1 MAILGAF
8 SIARSGLISDNT
20 ALSAIGNNIANVNTI
35 GYKGTRAEFA
45 DLLSTQA
52 GGGQAGQIGLG
63 TTINDVR
70 TIFTQGSIESTGQP
84 TDLAIDG
91 SGFFIV
97 RSGQGDEYTRAGNFQ
112 LDANGTLVT
121 TDGLPVQGFALDANN
136 QPIGAPVDIQVAGG
150 SSPALP
156 TSNIKLQSNLAAD
169 ATVISGGFDG
179 TDFNTAQST
188 SNFTV
193 PLTVYDSLGAAHSVN
208 IYFTKTAANTWDWN
222 AGVDAG
228 DTGGTAGAL
237 DLIGNGSLTFNPDGS
252 LNSTSP
258 DPGQIS
264 VTFNGANAQTI
275 NLNFGTPNPTPT
287 AGLGLDGV
295 TQFAGSSSVSAT
307 QDGFAAG
314 RLQSLAVDDNGFVNA
329 VFDNG
334 QTRPLFQLAL
344 STFPSPE
351 GLEPLGNQLY
361 RATADSG
368 APSVST
374 PQTNGLGK
382 VVAGAL
388 EQSNVDLAQ
397 QFVDLISTQ
406 RGFQAN
412 ARVITTGDTML
423 TDLLNI
429 IR

>member
-35 GYKGTRAEFA
+35 GYKGSRAEFA
-45 DLLSTQA
+45 DLLATQP
-52 GGGQAGQIGLG
+52 GGGQAGEIGLG
-63 TTINDVR
+63 TSINDVR

-91 SGFFIV
+91 NGFFIV
-97 RSGQGDEYTRAGNFQ
+97 RSGQGDVYTRAGNFK

-121 TDGLPVQGFALDANN
+121 TDGLPVEGFALDANN
-136 QPIGAPVDIQVAGG
+136 QPIGAPVDIQVTGG
-150 SSPALP
+150 SSPAIP
-156 TSNIKLQSNLAAD
+156 TGNIKLQSNLD
-169 ATVISGGFDG
+169 ANATIISGGFDG

-193 PLTVYDSLGAAHSVN
+193 PLTVYDSLGASHSVN

-237 DLIGNGSLTFNPDGS
+237 ALIGNGSLTFNPDGS
-252 LNSTSP
+252 LNATSP

-314 RLQSLAVDDNGFVNA
+314 RLQSLAIDDHGFVNA

-344 STFPSPE
+344 TTFPSPE

-368 APSVST
+368 SPSVST

-397 QFVDLISTQ
+397 QFIDLISTQ